1 MEGIFGIFLEL
12 LKLLVGGVGHLG
24 LPSGLDGVS
33 NINTS
38 RPSTGF
44 PLSTK
49 RRMVGLAVRK
59 DFEMRER
66 KRKKGRGICKGK
78 REIFA
83 HAKNGKK

>member
-1 MEGIFGIFLEL
+1 
-12 LKLLVGGVGHLG
+12 
-24 LPSGLDGVS
+24 
-33 NINTS
+33 
-38 RPSTGF
+38 
-44 PLSTK
+44 
-49 RRMVGLAVRK
+49 MVGLAVRK